1 MNDMQDIG
9 SKVMTIVIIALIL
22 LQVFGVVAWIVGY

>member
-22 LQVFGVVAWIVGY
+22 LQVFGVIAWIVGY